1 MALPTSGT
9 ISVNDIYTEINGISI
24 PAAGATNVSFS
35 NLAYGAG
42 FTPPQALSDF
52 YGYSSYTPIYANV
65 FGGTIQ
71 YSNEGTRSY
80 EISCYNRKTGAP
92 SWSFGSTWSASGT
105 YTSVSPTT
113 WQDYNTTP
121 PSSFVVNDDGQN
133 YIYIYRTIAAFN
145 AATITVNLQRPASFP
160 TGNFTAVSYQTYN
173 GTVTSYNP
181 TSTNIQLTFTTSG
194 GSITNHW
201 VKIYFTL

>member
-1 MALPTSGT
+1 MALPTSGQL
-9 ISVNDIYTEINGISI
+9 SVGDIYYEINGST
-24 PAAGATNVSFS
+24 PQGDGVSASLS
-35 NLAYGAG
+35 NMAYSAG
-42 FTPPQALSDF
+42 FTPPQAISDF

>member
-1 MALPTSGT
+1 MALPTSGQL
-9 ISVNDIYTEINGISI
+9 SVGDIYYEINGST
-24 PAAGATNVSFS
+24 PQGDGVSASLS
-35 NLAYGAG
+35 NMAYSAG
-42 FTPPQALSDF
+42 FTPPQEISDF

-92 SWSFGSTWSASGT
+92 SWSFGSTWSATGT

-113 WQDYNTTP
+113 WQDYDTST

-181 TSTNIQLTFTTSG
+181 TSTNIQLTLTTSG
-194 GSITNHW
+194 GSLTNHW

>member
-1 MALPTSGT
+1 MAYS
-9 ISVNDIYTEINGISI
+9 
-24 PAAGATNVSFS
+24 
-35 NLAYGAG
+35 AG
-42 FTPPQALSDF
+42 FTPPQAISDF

-71 YSNEGTRSY
+71 YSNEGTKSY
-80 EISCYNRKTGAP
+80 EISCYNRQTGAP

-113 WQDYNTTP
+113 WQDYDTST

-160 TGNFTAVSYQTYN
+160 TGNFTAVSYEAFN
-173 GTVTSYNP
+173 GTVTSY
-181 TSTNIQLTFTTSG
+181 TASSTNIQLTLTTSS
-194 GSITNHW
+194 GSLTNHW

>member
-1 MALPTSGT
+1 MALPTSGQL
-9 ISVNDIYTEINGISI
+9 SVGDIYYEINGST
-24 PAAGATNVSFS
+24 PQGDGVSASLS
-35 NLAYGAG
+35 NMAYSAG
-42 FTPPQALSDF
+42 FTPPQAISDF

-92 SWSFGSTWSASGT
+92 SWSFGSTWSATGT

-113 WQDYNTTP
+113 WQDYDTTG

>member
-1 MALPTSGT
+1 MALPTSGQL
-9 ISVNDIYTEINGISI
+9 SVGDIYYEINGST
-24 PAAGATNVSFS
+24 PQGDGVSASLS
-35 NLAYGAG
+35 NMAYSAG
-42 FTPPQALSDF
+42 FTPPQAISDF

-80 EISCYNRKTGAP
+80 EISCYNRQTGAP
-92 SWSFGSTWSASGT
+92 SWSFGSTWSATGT

-113 WQDYNTTP
+113 WQDYDTST

-160 TGNFTAVSYQTYN
+160 TGNFTAVSYEAFN
-173 GTVTSYNP
+173 GTVTSY
-181 TSTNIQLTFTTSG
+181 TASSTNIQLTLTTSS
-194 GSITNHW
+194 GSLTNHW